1 MIERSHATK
10 RVDPPLITQ
19 KMAASKDIAA
29 TWGGGRAE
37 GAGRPAAGVPRGP
50 GRGEGKKGGD
60 NPRVRVL
67 QFACVNS
74 GQACAVR
81 VRELDGDDFETI

>member
-1 MIERSHATK
+1 M
-10 RVDPPLITQ
+10 ITQ

-50 GRGEGKKGGD
+50 GRGEGKKRATT
-60 NPRVRVL
+60 PV
-67 QFACVNS
+67 
-74 GQACAVR
+74 
-81 VRELDGDDFETI
+81 FESCCSRA